1 MSLCLSRSPKSCLML
16 DPFLTFAPLE
26 HLWTHIF
33 HAPPVVSHVS
43 VRSLACSIPCF
54 NQQLSS
60 DPDSTSLSPT
70 QIIPLFSLLA
80 SFYPPVLL
88 SSASLPLSA
97 DLLSVWSRGRKSSCM
112 FTIFRDMCAPH
123 QSTCTRV
130 NIAGLVH

>member
-1 MSLCLSRSPKSCLML
+1 ML

-60 DPDSTSLSPT
+60 DPGPYLSFPHSDHPSFLPVSIILSPR
-70 QIIPLFSLLA
+70 PLVLCL
-80 SFYPPVLL
+80 PP
-88 SSASLPLSA
+88 SQCRSPLS
-97 DLLSVWSRGRKSSCM
+97 
-112 FTIFRDMCAPH
+112 
-123 QSTCTRV
+123 
-130 NIAGLVH
+130 LV